1 MIFLRLFLTFLKIGI
16 FNFGGGYAVIS
27 FIQDEVVTKMGWMSA
42 SEFTDIIAISQMTP
56 GPIGINCA
64 TYAGYTAVM
73 NTMGEGTSSL
83 YGIAGSVIATLSL
96 ILLPVVLVLLI
107 SNLILKH
114 RESKTMTDIFA
125 VVRPTVVGLILAAA
139 LLLLNSEN
147 LGTLTINNV
156 QYIFS
161 VSGSVATSVS
171 SSVADATSILADT
184 TATSTLVIDTALNS
198 TLVADS
204 TLAIGSATVSG
215 SAPGSALVTPFT
227 NNLHFI
233 LSIVIFIATFIA
245 SKRFRVN
252 PILLICIAG
261 LFGFLLYDLILS

>member
-73 NTMGEGTSSL
+73 NTMGEGASSL

-147 LGTLTINNV
+147 FGTLTINNV

-161 VSGSVATSVS
+161 VTGSVATPFAEVS
-171 SSVADATSILADT
+171 SILADT
-184 TATSTLVIDTALNS
+184 TATTALVIDTALNS

-204 TLAIGSATVSG
+204 ALAIGSATVSG
-215 SAPGSALVTPFT
+215 SAEGSALVTPFT

-233 LSIVIFIATFIA
+233 LSILIFIATFIA